1 MAEVQKQDRLVRES
15 FVTTILERLRDWLPF
30 TKNNTTVNF
39 ITPGEETKN
48 AISIYANGEIHIIT
62 DLQNNTV
69 ESLQSR
75 LSTIGLTVCKNETEF
90 SQLISKQNIGKFVYL
105 EEGSETYKAGLYG
118 FIKNLSDRGECFPY
132 YIGID
137 IKEDLKQYYTKEE
150 CNAYIDN
157 YISSLKIPTDET
169 IEQVVIE
176 QIKEIIKIEENGDI
190 SVNLGNYALKEEFE
204 KLEKRVGL
212 LEDWK
217 DEEPIS
223 LAQIE
228 DITQIDLNGDGEIM

>member
-15 FVTTILERLRDWLPF
+15 FVTRILERLRDWLPV

-90 SQLISKQNIGKFVYL
+90 LQLISKQNIGKFVYL
-105 EEGSETYKAGLYG
+105 EEGAETYKAGLYS
-118 FIKNLSDRGECFPY
+118 FLKNLSDRGECLPY

-137 IKEDLKQYYTKEE
+137 IKEDLKKYYTKEE
-150 CNAYIDN
+150 CNAYIEN
-157 YISSLKIPTDET
+157 YITNLKIPTDKT

-176 QIKEIIKIEENGDI
+176 QIKGVKLVV
-190 SVNLGNYALKEEFE
+190 SKKES
-204 KLEKRVGL
+204 
-212 LEDWK
+212 D
-217 DEEPIS
+217 
-223 LAQIE
+223 
-228 DITQIDLNGDGEIM
+228 N